1 MPSAAPFAF
10 DAAYIESLR
19 RGDPATE
26 AHFVEYFNPI
36 LLRTLRRKVRSTEQA
51 RELCQET
58 FLRVLAA
65 VRSGREVRQPQRFG
79 VFVMGVSNNV
89 LREAYREQRR
99 SVSLSAL
106 EMEPV
111 GNFPSAYALLLAQET
126 RRKVHRALARLDAS
140 EQGILQALLLDEQNK
155 DEICRRF
162 GVNRNYLRVLL
173 FRAKK
178 RLRSRV
184 GKDLPQPIRRSRSE
198 EPSAAG
204 ENRCPEL
211 AYLAMLFAQ
220 TSPLPQLVPQPRTA
234 ALPIA

>member
-1 MPSAAPFAF
+1 MSSPAPFAF
-10 DAAYIESLR
+10 DSAYLEGLR

-26 AHFVEYFNPI
+26 AHFVDYFNPL

-51 RELCQET
+51 RDLCQET
-58 FLRVLAA
+58 FLRVLSA
-65 VRSGREVRQPQRFG
+65 VRSGREVRRPERFA
-79 VFVMGVSNNV
+79 VFVMGVCNNV
-89 LREAYREQRR
+89 VYECYREQRR
-99 SVSLSAL
+99 SVSLTDL
-106 EMEPV
+106 ELEPV
-111 GNFPSAYALLLAQET
+111 GDFPSAYALLLAQET